1 MKIKTTSSFYV
12 VKKGVFNVGEIVEFE
27 NELAR
32 QLITQGVAIEYIEEK
47 HPEKEKH
54 IVKHANILAI
64 FFILS
69 PHFYLY
75 TITINTLKST
85 FLNFNILL
93 KTLKRW
99 LPIFF
104 NLLV

>member
-47 HPEKEKH
+47 QLIKKEEN
-54 IVKHANILAI
+54 VDYNAL
-64 FFILS
+64 
-69 PHFYLY
+69 
-75 TITINTLKST
+75 TIKELKE
-85 FLNFNILL
+85 LL
-93 KTLKRW
+93 KERDLSTVGKKAELIERLKECD
-99 LPIFF
+99 I
-104 NLLV
+104 NG

>member
-47 HPEKEKH
+47 QLIKKEEN
-54 IVKHANILAI
+54 VD
-64 FFILS
+64 
-69 PHFYLY
+69 Y
-75 TITINTLKST
+75 NTLTIKE
-85 FLNFNILL
+85 LKELL
-93 KTLKRW
+93 KERDLSTVGKKAELIERLKECD
-99 LPIFF
+99 
-104 NLLV
+104 NND

>member
-47 HPEKEKH
+47 QLIKKEEN
-54 IVKHANILAI
+54 VD
-64 FFILS
+64 
-69 PHFYLY
+69 Y
-75 TITINTLKST
+75 NTLTIKE
-85 FLNFNILL
+85 LKELL
-93 KTLKRW
+93 KERNLSTVGKKIELIERLKECD
-99 LPIFF
+99 
-104 NLLV
+104 NND

>member
-47 HPEKEKH
+47 QLIKKEEN
-54 IVKHANILAI
+54 VD
-64 FFILS
+64 
-69 PHFYLY
+69 Y
-75 TITINTLKST
+75 NTLTIKE
-85 FLNFNILL
+85 LKELL
-93 KTLKRW
+93 KERNLSTVGKKIELIERLKECD
-99 LPIFF
+99 I
-104 NLLV
+104 NG

>member
-47 HPEKEKH
+47 QLIKKEEN
-54 IVKHANILAI
+54 VDYSTL
-64 FFILS
+64 
-69 PHFYLY
+69 
-75 TITINTLKST
+75 TIKELKE
-85 FLNFNILL
+85 LL
-93 KTLKRW
+93 KERDLSTVGKKTELIKRLKECDS
-99 LPIFF
+99 
-104 NLLV
+104 ND

>member
-47 HPEKEKH
+47 QLIKKEENVDYNTLTIKELKELLKEK
-54 IVKHANILAI
+54 K
-64 FFILS
+64 LS
-69 PHFYLY
+69 TVGKKVEL
-75 TITINTLKST
+75 IERLKECDS
-85 FLNFNILL
+85 ND
-93 KTLKRW
+93 
-99 LPIFF
+99 
-104 NLLV
+104 

>member
-47 HPEKEKH
+47 QLIKKEEN
-54 IVKHANILAI
+54 VDYSTL
-64 FFILS
+64 
-69 PHFYLY
+69 
-75 TITINTLKST
+75 TIKELKE
-85 FLNFNILL
+85 LL
-93 KTLKRW
+93 KERDLSTVGKKAELIERLKECDS
-99 LPIFF
+99 
-104 NLLV
+104 ND

>member
-47 HPEKEKH
+47 QLIKKEEN
-54 IVKHANILAI
+54 VD
-64 FFILS
+64 
-69 PHFYLY
+69 Y
-75 TITINTLKST
+75 NTLTIKK
-85 FLNFNILL
+85 LKELL
-93 KTLKRW
+93 KERDLSTVGKKAELIERLKECD
-99 LPIFF
+99 I
-104 NLLV
+104 NG

>member
-47 HPEKEKH
+47 QLIKKEEN
-54 IVKHANILAI
+54 VD
-64 FFILS
+64 
-69 PHFYLY
+69 Y
-75 TITINTLKST
+75 NTLTIKE
-85 FLNFNILL
+85 LKELL
-93 KTLKRW
+93 KERDLSTVGKKAELIERLKECD
-99 LPIFF
+99 I
-104 NLLV
+104 NG

>member
-47 HPEKEKH
+47 QLIKKEENVDYNTLTIKELKELLKEK
-54 IVKHANILAI
+54 N
-64 FFILS
+64 LS
-69 PHFYLY
+69 TVGKKAEL
-75 TITINTLKST
+75 IERLKECDT
-85 FLNFNILL
+85 NG
-93 KTLKRW
+93 
-99 LPIFF
+99 
-104 NLLV
+104 

>member
-47 HPEKEKH
+47 QLIKKEEN
-54 IVKHANILAI
+54 VDYNAL
-64 FFILS
+64 
-69 PHFYLY
+69 
-75 TITINTLKST
+75 TIKELKE
-85 FLNFNILL
+85 LL
-93 KTLKRW
+93 KERDLSTVGKKAELIERLKECD
-99 LPIFF
+99 
-104 NLLV
+104 NND

>member
-47 HPEKEKH
+47 QLIKKEEN
-54 IVKHANILAI
+54 VD
-64 FFILS
+64 
-69 PHFYLY
+69 Y
-75 TITINTLKST
+75 NTLTIKE
-85 FLNFNILL
+85 LKKLL
-93 KTLKRW
+93 KERDLSTVGKKAELIERLKECD
-99 LPIFF
+99 I
-104 NLLV
+104 NG

>member
-47 HPEKEKH
+47 QLIKKEENVDYSTLTIKELKELLKEK
-54 IVKHANILAI
+54 N
-64 FFILS
+64 LS
-69 PHFYLY
+69 TVGKKAEL
-75 TITINTLKST
+75 IERLKECDING
-85 FLNFNILL
+85 
-93 KTLKRW
+93 
-99 LPIFF
+99 
-104 NLLV
+104 

>member
-47 HPEKEKH
+47 QLIKKEEN
-54 IVKHANILAI
+54 VDYSTL
-64 FFILS
+64 
-69 PHFYLY
+69 
-75 TITINTLKST
+75 TIKELKE
-85 FLNFNILL
+85 LL
-93 KTLKRW
+93 KERDLSTVGKKAELIERLKECD
-99 LPIFF
+99 
-104 NLLV
+104 NND

>member
-47 HPEKEKH
+47 QLIKKEEN
-54 IVKHANILAI
+54 VDYSTL
-64 FFILS
+64 
-69 PHFYLY
+69 
-75 TITINTLKST
+75 TIKELKE
-85 FLNFNILL
+85 LL
-93 KTLKRW
+93 KERDLSTVGKKAELIERLKECD
-99 LPIFF
+99 I
-104 NLLV
+104 NG